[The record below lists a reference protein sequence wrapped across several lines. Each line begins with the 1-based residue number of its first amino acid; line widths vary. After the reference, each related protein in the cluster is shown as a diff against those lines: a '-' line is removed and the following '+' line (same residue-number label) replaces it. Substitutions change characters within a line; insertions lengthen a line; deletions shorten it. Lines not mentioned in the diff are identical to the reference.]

1 MYFIELLDLRKP
13 ILISFFNG
21 LWLYHLKSGSHLP
34 KIFISFNNSPSKMMK
49 NSFYFILKALFVRK
63 IFKVLSWLFGH
74 VEKTA
79 WLREGCTVKFFFQSI
94 SWNTVSGSFHEAWN
108 TFMKYFYFSIQHSL
122 RMFLISKKIVFTK
135 KRYRVKFNRKDIV

>member
-21 LWLYHLKSGSHLP
+21 LWLYHLKSALTFQ
-34 KIFISFNNSPSKMMK
+34 KKLFISFNNSPSKMMK

-94 SWNTVSGSFHEAWN
+94 SWNTVSGSFHETWN
-108 TFMKYFYFSIQHSL
+108 TFMKYFYLSNIHWVCFSTIKQL
-122 RMFLISKKIVFTK
+122 CLQ
-135 KRYRVKFNRKDIV
+135 RKDIV